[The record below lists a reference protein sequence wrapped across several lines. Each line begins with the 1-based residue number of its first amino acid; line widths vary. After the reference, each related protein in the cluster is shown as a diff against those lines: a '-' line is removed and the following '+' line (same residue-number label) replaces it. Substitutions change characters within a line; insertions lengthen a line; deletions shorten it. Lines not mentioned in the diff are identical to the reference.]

1 MDFLRNMFPE
11 HSERELCEILGLTPT
26 TSIDE
31 LDVQT
36 AIEMILAS
44 LAHEFDLESESEWS
58 VETDGSGPECILG
71 GIFPHVPRS
80 IVSKVL
86 LDVGGSVEVA
96 AERLSLHGADAANLD
111 SERNLV
117 HMSGSVDGR
126 DQDSTTI
133 VAMFPSLSHSDARNL
148 LKEHSGLHNT
158 IEFLTGGLPQ
168 GQVRK
173 SKSGRRTRAATGPPN
188 VAYSKIVQIHNEE
201 QYQLPKKMVF
211 RNTTNLNSA
220 ILQDHDPP
228 NKEHKLPELSAHEIQ
243 NLGAEYCRS
252 MAKEHA
258 DKRGRA
264 FQMAAAEFKRG
275 SLTGRGSAQYYSD
288 IGHAHTVLITRWNA
302 RAAQCV
308 ALKNG
313 EFHKNDPF
321 VLDLHGLTR
330 AEALISLS
338 ERLQTHFTPTPGSKT
353 LPPPL
358 KVITGVGVHSGKHK
372 AIILPAV
379 LGVLKRDGWRHEY
392 EDNVG
397 FILVKGKSI

>member
-1 MDFLRNMFPE
+1 MGE
-11 HSERELCEILGLTPT
+11 
-26 TSIDE
+26 
-31 LDVQT
+31 
-36 AIEMILAS
+36 
-44 LAHEFDLESESEWS
+44 
-58 VETDGSGPECILG
+58 
-71 GIFPHVPRS
+71 
-80 IVSKVL
+80 
-86 LDVGGSVEVA
+86 
-96 AERLSLHGADAANLD
+96 
-111 SERNLV
+111 
-117 HMSGSVDGR
+117 
-126 DQDSTTI
+126 DSTTI
-133 VAMFPSLSHSDARNL
+133 IAMFPSLSHSDARNL
-148 LKEHSGLHNT
+148 LNEHAGLHNT

-168 GQVRK
+168 GQGRK
-173 SKSGRRTRAATGPPN
+173 SKSQRTRTATGPSN
-188 VAYSKIVQIHNEE
+188 VAYSKIVQIHNDELN
-201 QYQLPKKMVF
+201 QLPKKMVF

-228 NKEHKLPELSAHEIQ
+228 NKEHKVPELSAHEIQ

-264 FQMAAAEFKRG
+264 FQMAATEFKRG

-338 ERLQTHFTPTPGSKT
+338 ERLQTHFTPTPGSRT

-372 AIILPAV
+372 AIILPVV
-379 LGVLKRDGWRHEY
+379 LGVLNRDGWRHEY